1 MKSLP
6 RKEELPIEAM
16 MEKMDHVAFPK
27 NVLKKIWEKKWK
39 LMTLF
44 GNLAPSHDLPNLEN
58 QLFYLLSALLQKIFL
73 EILIAAIWFE
83 KWSWFFRG
91 IEFES
96 QKKVITMA
104 QISISP
110 FLAYHHCK
118 PIKSG
123 KCLSTALR
131 VRVRSQSSE
140 QYMKEFQS
148 KVLAWHL

>member
-96 QKKVITMA
+96 QKKSHYDGSNFNFAIF
-104 QISISP
+104 SISP
-110 FLAYHHCK
+110 LQANK
-118 PIKSG
+118 I
-123 KCLSTALR
+123 R
-131 VRVRSQSSE
+131 
-140 QYMKEFQS
+140 
-148 KVLAWHL
+148 KVLVYRVESSR